1 MNRIAVA
8 LSLCLL
14 AACGAPEDRP
24 VPGRPPNIVYILA
37 DDLGYAHLSSYGQE
51 RVRTP
56 EIDRLAREGARFTQ
70 FYAGNPVCAPSRSC
84 LMTGTHSGHTSV
96 RVNPGGTP
104 LLDRDVT
111 VAEVLKKAGY
121 ATGLFGKWGLGDAGT
136 DGVPWKQGFDEFFG
150 YLHQVH
156 CHFYYPY
163 FLWKNDQKF
172 PLPENEGEKR
182 ARYSHDEIVREAL
195 DFVRRRKD
203 RPFFLYLAPTLVH
216 TELLVPDDSMAPYRG
231 KFPEEKPYVGTHYAS
246 QPEPRTALAGMLSR
260 LDRDVGRVAALLRE
274 LGLEKDTVVFFSSDN
289 GGQGGDGPDLEFF
302 QANKPL
308 RGAKGTVYEGGI
320 RVPMIARW
328 PGRIAPG
335 RVDDFVWANWDV
347 LPTLAEIAGL
357 KPPAD
362 GIDGR
367 SMLERVLGTGPGAP
381 HEFLYWEHPARGD
394 LLQGVRMKDW
404 KAVRLRKDAPLE
416 LYDLK
421 ADVAETKNVAV
432 AYPDVVAKIEAYL
445 KTARTE
451 PRKYDP
457 TPRVEKK
464 DYVK

>member
-1 MNRIAVA
+1 MARTAAALA
-8 LSLCLL
+8 LSLL
-14 AACGAPEDRP
+14 AACGSADVAGGPPPR
-24 VPGRPPNIVYILA
+24 RPNIVYILA
-37 DDLGYAHLSSYGQE
+37 DDLGYAHLGCYGQE
-51 RVRTP
+51 KIRTP
-56 EIDRLAREGARFTQ
+56 ALDRLASEGVRFTQ

-96 RVNPGGTP
+96 RINPGGTP

-111 VAEVLKKAGY
+111 IGEVLKTAGY

-156 CHFYYPY
+156 CHFYYPH

-172 PLPENEGEKR
+172 PLAENEGEKR
-182 ARYSHDEIVREAL
+182 VRYSHDEIVREAL

-216 TELLVPDDSMAPYRG
+216 TELLVPEDSLSEYRG

-246 QPEPRTALAGMLSR
+246 QPTPRAALAGMLSR
-260 LDRDVGRVAALLRE
+260 LDRDVGRLLALLAE
-274 LGLEKDTVVFFSSDN
+274 LGLEKDTVVLFTSDN
-289 GGQGGDGPDLEFF
+289 GGQGSDGPDLEFF
-302 QANKPL
+302 KANQPL
-308 RGAKGTVYEGGI
+308 RGAKGMVYEGGI
-320 RVPMIARW
+320 RVPMIVRW
-328 PGRIAPG
+328 PGRIARG

-347 LPTLAEIAGL
+347 LPTLADLAGV
-357 KPPAD
+357 KPPD

-367 SMLERVLGTGPGAP
+367 SMLERVLGTGPGKP
-381 HEFLYWEHPARGD
+381 HEFLYWEHPAGGR
-394 LLQGVRMKDW
+394 LLQGVRTGNW
-404 KAVRLRKDAPLE
+404 KGVKLGKDAPLE
-416 LYDLK
+416 LYDLES
-421 ADVAETKNVAV
+421 DVSETKNVAV

-457 TPRVEKK
+457 MPRVDKK
-464 DYVK
+464 DYVR